1 MHPIRRFFF
10 ASAGAVYWLLARGAS
25 AQTQLLINQALKALG
40 GVERA
45 SMRSKPFRYAR
56 INSAKTNNSGSGG
69 AVDPIG
75 GRLVLTTRRST

>member
-40 GVERA
+40 GWSGRRCA
-45 SMRSKPFRYAR
+45 QNRFDTLGSTAR
-56 INSAKTNNSGSGG
+56 RRITVVPVAPLIQLAGG
-69 AVDPIG
+69 
-75 GRLVLTTRRST
+75 